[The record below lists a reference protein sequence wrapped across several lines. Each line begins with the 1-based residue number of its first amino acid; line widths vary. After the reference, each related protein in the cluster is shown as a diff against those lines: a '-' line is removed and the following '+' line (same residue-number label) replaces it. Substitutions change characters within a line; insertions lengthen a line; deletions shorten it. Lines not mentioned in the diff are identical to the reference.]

1 MKKWHDVACLNRSNN
16 LINYLQI
23 IHVMRKFPIIL
34 LVDDS
39 KAFRL
44 FCKGIITKSVKWV
57 RIKEAEDGIEGL
69 KLYLQFKPD
78 VILLDLNMPK
88 LNGRDVLEVI
98 MKKDHN
104 AKVIV
109 TSAYDAN
116 QAQNVVNELIK
127 LGATSFVPKPMNR
140 TILMKAIKDVL
151 HQNIIS
157 LTRKKSKNSQPFG
170 FVKSQPF
177 RNYFLKNV
185 IIFLNW
191 I

>member
-1 MKKWHDVACLNRSNN
+1 
-16 LINYLQI
+16 
-23 IHVMRKFPIIL
+23 MRKFPVVL

-44 FCKGIITKSVKWV
+44 FCRDIIKRSVKWV
-57 RIKEAEDGIEGL
+57 RIKEAENGVEGL
-69 KLYLQFKPD
+69 QLYLQFKPD

-88 LNGRDVLEVI
+88 LHGKQILSAIVRNDPT
-98 MKKDHN
+98 

-116 QAQNVVNELIK
+116 QAQSIVNELIK

-151 HQNIIS
+151 HQNTIS
-157 LTRKKSKNSQPFG
+157 STRKKSKNSRMEKT
-170 FVKSQPF
+170 VVLNT
-177 RNYFLKNV
+177 NYD
-185 IIFLNW
+185 
-191 I
+191 

>member
-1 MKKWHDVACLNRSNN
+1 
-16 LINYLQI
+16 
-23 IHVMRKFPIIL
+23 MRKFPIIL

-44 FCKGIITKSVKWV
+44 FCRGIITKSVKWV
-57 RIKEAEDGIEGL
+57 RIKEAEDGLEGL

-88 LNGRDVLEVI
+88 LHGKEVLSAI
-98 MKKDHN
+98 MRNDPT

-109 TSAYDAN
+109 TSAYDDN
-116 QAQNVVNELIK
+116 QKQAIVNELIK

-151 HQNIIS
+151 HQNSIS
-157 LTRKKSKNSQPFG
+157 ITRKKSKNSRMEKT
-170 FVKSQPF
+170 V
-177 RNYFLKNV
+177 V
-185 IIFLNW
+185 LNTHYD
-191 I
+191 

>member
-1 MKKWHDVACLNRSNN
+1 
-16 LINYLQI
+16 
-23 IHVMRKFPIIL
+23 MRKFPIIL

-44 FCKGIITKSVKWV
+44 FCRGIITKSVKWV
-57 RIKEAEDGIEGL
+57 RIKEAEDGLEGL

-88 LNGRDVLEVI
+88 LHGKEVLSAI
-98 MKKDHN
+98 MRNDPT

-109 TSAYDAN
+109 TSAYDDN
-116 QAQNVVNELIK
+116 QKQAIVNELIK

-151 HQNIIS
+151 HQNSIS
-157 LTRKKSKNSQPFG
+157 LTRKKSKNSRMEKT
-170 FVKSQPF
+170 V
-177 RNYFLKNV
+177 V
-185 IIFLNW
+185 LNTHYD
-191 I
+191 

>member
-1 MKKWHDVACLNRSNN
+1 
-16 LINYLQI
+16 
-23 IHVMRKFPIIL
+23 MRKFPIIL

-44 FCKGIITKSVKWV
+44 LCSGIIKKSVKWV

-78 VILLDLNMPK
+78 LILLYLNMPK
-88 LNGRDVLEVI
+88 LHGRDVLKVI
-98 MKKDHN
+98 MKNDYN

-116 QAQNVVNELIK
+116 QAQDVVNELIK

-151 HQNIIS
+151 HQNTIS
-157 LTRKKSKNSQPFG
+157 LTRKNLQNLIWKKLL
-170 FVKSQPF
+170 
-177 RNYFLKNV
+177 Y
-185 IIFLNW
+185 
-191 I
+191 

>member
-44 FCKGIITKSVKWV
+44 FCSGIIKKSVKWV

-127 LGATSFVPKPMNR
+127 LGATSFVPKPINR

-157 LTRKKSKNSQPFG
+157 LTRKKSKNSRMEKT
-170 FVKSQPF
+170 VVLNT
-177 RNYFLKNV
+177 NYD
-185 IIFLNW
+185 
-191 I
+191 